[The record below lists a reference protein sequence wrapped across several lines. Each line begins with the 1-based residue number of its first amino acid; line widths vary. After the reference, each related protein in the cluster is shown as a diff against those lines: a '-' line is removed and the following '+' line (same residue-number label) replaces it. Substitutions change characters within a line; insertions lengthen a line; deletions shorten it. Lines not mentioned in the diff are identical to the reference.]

1 MNFQELK
8 LIQPIL
14 QALSKENYTAPTP
27 IQERSIPSVLEGRDL
42 LGCAQT
48 GTGKTAAFSLPM
60 IQLLS
65 GSMGRARRDRPIRGL
80 ILSPTRELALQIS
93 DNIQAYSQF
102 TQVSCLAIV
111 GGVSQSGQ
119 ERALAQGADILIATP
134 GRLMDLLNQKVI
146 NLGAVEMLVL
156 DEADRMLDMGFIN
169 DVKKIIAKLPAKR
182 QTLFFSATMPPEI
195 AHLADSLLKD
205 PVKVEVTPVS
215 STVDRIHQSV
225 YLVDKANKQ
234 ALLNELLSDQSIVSA
249 LVFTRTKHGADRV
262 ARGLN
267 KQRITA
273 QAIHGDKSQNARQNA
288 LNNFKSG
295 ATRVLVATDIAA
307 RGIDVEELSHVI
319 NFNLPNISETY
330 VHRIGRTG
338 RAGHDGTAISFC
350 EKDELPYLKDI
361 EKLIKKKIPVV
372 QDHAYPM
379 TGDAPAVVA
388 EQASS
393 KPSASAAKPAAEGAA
408 GSGKKSRRKKSK
420 PQGTSAGAGA
430 NAAGSEK
437 QQGNSQAKASGA
449 EAGPGESAAGSVK
462 RQGKPQGKASGS
474 EAGPGEN
481 AAGSVKRQ
489 SKPAQSGEAGQ
500 QAGKPKRSDGSKPQE
515 KEQVR
520 SQGQAAAKPNQSRH
534 AKGDRTREGQSQRQ
548 SGKPARSQHQ
558 QRPSSTSR
566 NSQLQPRQEVHQE
579 SGKVISIL
587 PSPWSSFSSKS
598 KK

>member
-1 MNFQELK
+1 MNFQDLK

-14 QALSKENYTAPTP
+14 QALSKENYTEPTP
-27 IQERSIPSVLEGRDL
+27 IQERSIPSVLAGRDL

-65 GSMGRARRDRPIRGL
+65 SGMEKARKDRPIRAL

-102 TQVSCLAIV
+102 TKLSCLAIV

-119 ERALAQGADILIATP
+119 ERALAQGTDILIATP
-134 GRLMDLLNQKVI
+134 GRLMDLLNQKVL
-146 NLGAVEMLVL
+146 NLQAVEMLVL

-169 DVKKIIAKLPAKR
+169 DVKKIISKLPAKR

-195 AHLADSLLKD
+195 AHLADSLLTD

-215 STVDRIHQSV
+215 STVDRIAQSL
-225 YLVDKANKQ
+225 YLVDKENKQ
-234 ALLNELLSDQSIVSA
+234 SLLNDLLQDKSIVSA

-288 LNNFKSG
+288 LSNFKSG

-319 NFNLPNISETY
+319 NFNLPNIPETY

-361 EKLIKKKIPVV
+361 EKLIKKKVPVM
-372 QDHAYPM
+372 DGHPYPM
-379 TGDAPAVVA
+379 QGASAASSAGAQT
-388 EQASS
+388 SS
-393 KPSASAAKPAAEGAA
+393 KPSVNNGGNGSKP
-408 GSGKKSRRKKSK
+408 RRKGNK
-420 PQGTSAGAGA
+420 PQGAETQ
-430 NAAGSEK
+430 AGS
-437 QQGNSQAKASGA
+437 NASSQ
-449 EAGPGESAAGSVK
+449 P
-462 RQGKPQGKASGS
+462 KPQNK
-474 EAGPGEN
+474 
-481 AAGSVKRQ
+481 
-489 SKPAQSGEAGQ
+489 AQSVDARQ
-500 QAGKPKRSDGSKPQE
+500 QENKPKRSGGSKPQE
-515 KEQVR
+515 NHRQPKPQ
-520 SQGQAAAKPNQSRH
+520 SQPKVDQPPSTKT
-534 AKGDRTREGQSQRQ
+534 DRPRQGLNQRQ
-548 SGKPARSQHQ
+548 SNKPRSQQ
-558 QRPSSTSR
+558 PNRSASSS
-566 NSQLQPRQEVHQE
+566 SYSKPQLRQEVHQE
-579 SGKVISIL
+579 SGTIISIL
-587 PSPWSSFSSKS
+587 PSPWASSPSRPRR
-598 KK
+598 